1 MGFIVT
7 QPSSSA
13 SDGTAE
19 EDVVTAEPKPD
30 ELKAGGR
37 FGKDA
42 RTCVSDDL
50 GAPAPLLLLLLLPW
64 PLPPALFLTAATGL
78 GGRACALPP
87 ELPTLTQPASLG
99 ESGSTGAREAD
110 ERAT

>member
-1 MGFIVT
+1 MT

-50 GAPAPLLLLLLLPW
+50 GAPAPLLLLLLL
-64 PLPPALFLTAATGL
+64 LLLLFLTAATGL

-99 ESGSTGAREAD
+99 ESGSPGAREAD